1 MKDRVAP
8 LVACVLDGGLFLEE
22 TIELVERALIEGAL
36 LRADGNQSAAS
47 KALGIHRNTMKRKIA
62 DYNITTAKP
71 VRKPM
76 TRATR
81 KPKQVETADEKAA
94 S

>member
-22 TIELVERALIEGAL
+22 TIELLERALIEEAL
-36 LRADGNQSAAS
+36 LRAEGNQSAAS

-62 DYNITTAKP
+62 QYDLKAPRPRRKP
-71 VRKPM
+71 VSRVVRKP
-76 TRATR
+76 
-81 KPKQVETADEKAA
+81 A
-94 S
+94 SKTSAS

>member
-8 LVACVLDGGLFLEE
+8 LVECVLDGGLFLEE
-22 TIELVERALIEGAL
+22 TIELLERALIEAAL
-36 LRADGNQSAAS
+36 KRAEGNQSAAS

-62 DYNITTAKP
+62 EYQLMP
-71 VRKPM
+71 GRPRRKPM
-76 TRATR
+76 ARVSVRPVTKA
-81 KPKQVETADEKAA
+81 QV

>member
-8 LVACVLDGGLFLEE
+8 LVECVLDGGLFLEE
-22 TIELVERALIEGAL
+22 TIELLERALIEAAL

-62 DYNITTAKP
+62 EYGLKAPRARRKP
-71 VRKPM
+71 ASRVVRK
-76 TRATR
+76 TG
-81 KPKQVETADEKAA
+81 PKSAA

>member
-22 TIELVERALIEGAL
+22 TIELLERALIEAAL
-36 LRADGNQSAAS
+36 LRAGGNQSAAS

-62 DYNITTAKP
+62 QYGLKAPRGRKP
-71 VRKPM
+71 VASAARK
-76 TRATR
+76 
-81 KPKQVETADEKAA
+81 KNPKSVA

>member
-8 LVACVLDGGLFLEE
+8 LVECVLDGGLFLEE
-22 TIELVERALIEGAL
+22 TIELLERALIEGAL
-36 LRADGNQSAAS
+36 ARAGGNQSAAS

-62 DYNITTAKP
+62 EYDLKPSRPYRKP
-71 VRKPM
+71 VSRS
-76 TRATR
+76 ALV
-81 KPKQVETADEKAA
+81 KQSTKSA

>member
-22 TIELVERALIEGAL
+22 TIELLERALIEEAL
-36 LRADGNQSAAS
+36 SRAEGNQSAAS

-62 DYNITTAKP
+62 EYALTP
-71 VRKPM
+71 RRKPA
-76 TRATR
+76 TRAGS
-81 KPKQVETADEKAA
+81 KVADKASGKTAA

>member
-8 LVACVLDGGLFLEE
+8 LVESVLDGGLFLEE
-22 TIELVERALIEGAL
+22 TIELLERALIEAAL
-36 LRADGNQSAAS
+36 ARAKGNQSAAS

-62 DYNITTAKP
+62 EYGLRPAKP
-71 VRKPM
+71 RRKPVS
-76 TRATR
+76 RVA
-81 KPKQVETADEKAA
+81 PKKESKKSA